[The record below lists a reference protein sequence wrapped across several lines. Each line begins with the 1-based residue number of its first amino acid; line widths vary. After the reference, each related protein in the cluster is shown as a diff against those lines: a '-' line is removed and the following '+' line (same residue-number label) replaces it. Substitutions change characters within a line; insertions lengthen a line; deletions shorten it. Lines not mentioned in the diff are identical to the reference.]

1 MCGIVAIYSAQAPV
15 QAAILQQAML
25 QLRHRGSDQQRYWIN
40 SSGLVGLGH
49 TRLSIIDPE
58 TGEQPIANE
67 DGRLHVIV
75 NGEFYGYQ
83 ALQDQLEDRGHYL
96 RTRSDS
102 EIVLHLY
109 EELGTQCLAQLRGE
123 FSFALWDERNQIL
136 FAARDRFGI
145 KPLFYACPGDG
156 LYLASEIKA
165 LFTAGIA
172 ARWDQEA
179 LYQHLSLCLDQDRTL
194 FKGVFQVPPG
204 HYLLAT
210 RDHIQ
215 IIRYWDLDYPLD
227 DPLSSACD
235 AQTEAD
241 AIVQLRYHLNESV
254 RLRMMADVPVG
265 CFLSGGI
272 DSSTILGMACQ
283 QSEQPVQAFTV
294 AFNHPAYN
302 EEPIAAR
309 TAHHTGALY
318 QSVSVTQDDFAL
330 NIEEVVWHAEMLGHN
345 AHAIAR
351 YIQSR
356 AVHEKGYK
364 VVLSGDG
371 ADEIFAGYIYS
382 RLDFLLN
389 NLDQL
394 SESTRQRKINEL
406 CRNNPAFRSVLEI
419 REQENAYLHM
429 QQRLGGIPGWLRA
442 MQQSRAAFQT
452 LYARDFQQTFQ
463 SREALRLLL
472 DRLDVPGQLRGRNP
486 FLQSLYIWAKSF
498 LPNQVLF
505 ADRMEMAHG
514 VEVRMPFLDHHLF
527 EFVRTLPVRLLIHN
541 DIEKY
546 ILREAARP
554 YITDEVYHRPKHPFT
569 APHATLDLNNR
580 FYATTQDI
588 LRSSAFAAI
597 PFFDQRAVTELL
609 DTLPNM
615 PYRQRIAYDQILLML
630 LGICLLQ
637 KTYQVGI
644 T

>member
-1 MCGIVAIYSAQAPV
+1 MCGIVAIHSARAPV

-25 QLRHRGSDQQRYWIN
+25 QLRHRGPDQQRYWIN
-40 SSGLVGLGH
+40 STGSVGLGH
-49 TRLSIIDPE
+49 TRLSIIDLE

-67 DGRLHVIV
+67 DGRLRVIV

-83 ALQDQLEDRGHYL
+83 AIQDQLEDRGHYL

-123 FSFALWDERNQIL
+123 FAFALWDENNQVL

-145 KPLFYACPGDG
+145 KPLFYAYVGDV
-156 LYLASEIKA
+156 LYMASEIKA
-165 LFTAGIA
+165 LFTAGVPA
-172 ARWDQEA
+172 CWDQEA

-194 FKGVFQVPPG
+194 FKGIFQVPPG

-210 RDHIQ
+210 RYRVQ
-215 IIRYWDLDYPLD
+215 LIRYWDLDYPPD
-227 DPLSSACD
+227 DQLSTARD
-235 AQTEAD
+235 AQAEAD
-241 AIVQLRYHLNESV
+241 AIEQLRYHLNEAV
-254 RLRMMADVPVG
+254 QLRMNADVPVG

-283 QSEQPVQAFTV
+283 QSAQSVQAFTV
-294 AFNHPAYN
+294 AFNHPAYD

-309 TAHHTGALY
+309 TAHYAGASY
-318 QSVSVTQDDFAL
+318 QSISVTQEDFAE
-330 NIEEVVWHAEMLGHN
+330 NIEEVIWHAEMLGHN

-356 AVHEKGYK
+356 VVHDAGYK

-371 ADEIFAGYIYS
+371 ADEVFAGYIYS

-394 SESTRQRKINEL
+394 SESARQRKVDEL
-406 CRNNPAFRSVLEI
+406 CRNNPAFRSVLAA
-419 REQENAYLHM
+419 REQEHTYQHM
-429 QQRLGGIPGWLRA
+429 QRRINGIPGWLRS
-442 MQQSRAAFQT
+442 MLQSRAAFQP
-452 LYARDFQQTFQ
+452 LYARDFQQAFQ
-463 SREALRLLL
+463 TRDMLRLFL
-472 DRLDVPGQLRGRNP
+472 DKLDVSGQLEGRNP
-486 FLQSLYIWAKSF
+486 FVQALYIWAKSF

-505 ADRMEMAHG
+505 ADRMEMAHS
-514 VEVRMPFLDHHLF
+514 VEVRMPFLDHHVF
-527 EFVRTLPVRLLIHN
+527 EFVRTLPPHLLIHN
-541 DIEKY
+541 DREKY

-554 YITDEVYHRPKHPFT
+554 YITDEIYSRPKHPFT

-580 FYATTQDI
+580 FYTTIQDI
-588 LRSSAFAAI
+588 LRGSICAAV
-597 PFFDQRAVTELL
+597 PFFDHQAIIDLL
-609 DTLPNM
+609 DSLPKM

-637 KTYQVGI
+637 KTYRVG
-644 T
+644 TD